1 MSACFSVILHVREER
16 GFQCFTREPT
26 LIRNGHVHVVS
37 FRKIAQA
44 VCRIQ

>member
-26 LIRNGHVHVVS
+26 LIRNGHVVS